1 MTGNPK
7 IWRPDSPDQ
16 KALLKKMTGE
26 ITRSGTKTVSFRL
39 EDTLV
44 LLPFDNMADIFTLME
59 SDFDMLSAVN
69 KPFTYFRNAAQA
81 KAGRS
86 GKVTLEKIYDIIA
99 ASAKLTDSG
108 REQLMKRECELVVY
122 FSFPRKAGK
131 ALFDEVVRAKKKT
144 AVMTSTI
151 YPRSV
156 VNNII
161 SRCGYDRFNE
171 LVIANEHDNDFD
183 MLDDIMERTS
193 SSPAQLL
200 HIGGDVEKDV
210 EAAVL
215 KGARSMLL
223 TPVRNLMIHS
233 GKLRGYIEAKHA
245 IDLEQPEYM
254 MLRCAFGIYAAYGFD
269 IPQNKVPHSDFCGDL
284 YMTGFIVLGPLS
296 LMGDYTTDTPIRE
309 SVLAALNAS
318 GECQKGA
325 EDFRALMNAHFADFL
340 DKYGSED
347 CDLPFRFFTDHSAAG
362 DRMLFDRVMQPTD
375 LAEWAGFVTDADIAP
390 IHTRR
395 IQKNAMQR
403 FADRLFPPGTKVRNI
418 VDGIL
423 LKLHR

>member
-1 MTGNPK
+1 MTGDPK
-7 IWRPDSPDQ
+7 IRRPDSPDQ
-16 KALLKKMTGE
+16 KSLLKRMTGE
-26 ITRSGTKTVSFRL
+26 ITRPGTKTVSFRL

-44 LLPFDNMADIFTLME
+44 LLPFDNKADIFTLME
-59 SDFDMLSAVN
+59 NDFSMISTAKKSFV
-69 KPFTYFRNAAQA
+69 FFRNAAQT
-81 KAGRS
+81 KAERS
-86 GKVTLEKIYDIIA
+86 GEVTIEKIYDIIA
-99 ASAKLTDSG
+99 ADAKLTDSG
-108 REQLMKRECELVVY
+108 REKLLKRECELIVY

-131 ALFDEVVRAKKKT
+131 ALFDEAVKNRKKT
-144 AVMTSTI
+144 AVMTATI

-156 VNNII
+156 VNNIL
-161 SRCGYDRFNE
+161 SRCGYDKCSE
-171 LVIANEHDNDFD
+171 LVIANEHDKEFD
-183 MLDDIMERTS
+183 MLDSIMERTS
-193 SSPAQLL
+193 SAPAQLL

-223 TPVRNLMIHS
+223 TPVNNLMIHS

-245 IDLEQPEYM
+245 IDLDQPEYM
-254 MLRCAFGIYAAYGFD
+254 MLRCACGIYASYGFD

-284 YMTGFIVLGPLS
+284 YMIGFIVLGTLS
-296 LMGDYTTDTPIRE
+296 LVKDHTPDTPMRE
-309 SVLAALNAS
+309 SILAALEAS
-318 GECQKGA
+318 DECRKGA
-325 EDFRALMNAHFADFL
+325 EDFRALLEAHFADFL

-347 CDLPFRFFTDHSAAG
+347 CDLPFRFFTDHAAPG
-362 DRMLFDRVMQPTD
+362 DRMLFDRIMQPAD

-390 IHTRR
+390 IHARR
-395 IQKNAMQR
+395 IQKNALQR